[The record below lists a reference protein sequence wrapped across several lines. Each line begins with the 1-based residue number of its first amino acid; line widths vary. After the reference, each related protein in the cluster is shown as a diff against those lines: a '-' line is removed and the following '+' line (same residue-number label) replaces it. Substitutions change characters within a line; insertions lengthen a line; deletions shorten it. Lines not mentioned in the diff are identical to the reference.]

1 MALDTQSEGVSS
13 SHKPSL
19 SSSATFVTETKEILK
34 LGAPMAT
41 TQFFILGMGFLDTAM
56 SGHYSAND
64 LAGVSL
70 AGNVIWPV
78 FMLIAGINMALVP
91 IVSQLR
97 GAGRLTE
104 VGGMVQQGFWYAI
117 AAAIIAVL
125 FVLNTKP
132 LFDLA
137 DVDPVVTQIGM
148 NYIEYVVWGLPAVLV
163 YMNLRYTCEG
173 LGKTL
178 PPMIIVCIALVL
190 NGFLNWAFI
199 YGRFGAPELGGAGC
213 GIATA
218 IVMWFEMVLML
229 TLLTTRFMKDTH
241 ILERFDWPNWG
252 RLKELFRVGIPL
264 GISAFI
270 NMAIFAII
278 TVLIGG
284 LGVIPLAAHSIAGNI
299 NWATYVIPMSIGSA
313 ASIRIGFF
321 VGAHQFQKARKSA
334 LTAFLLA
341 LSYAFIVGG
350 LLILF
355 RHEVVAIYTT
365 NPEVLSV
372 AATLILFIAVYQIA
386 DDSLGAMGATLRG
399 YKDTTVPMFYGIAGY
414 WLIALPLGA
423 WLSSKGYGVY
433 GYWAGLSVGLWLV
446 CFFVG
451 ARLIQTS
458 GNEER
463 ILRLSKLSD

>member
-1 MALDTQSEGVSS
+1 
-13 SHKPSL
+13 
-19 SSSATFVTETKEILK
+19 
-34 LGAPMAT
+34 
-41 TQFFILGMGFLDTAM
+41 
-56 SGHYSAND
+56 
-64 LAGVSL
+64 
-70 AGNVIWPV
+70 
-78 FMLIAGINMALVP
+78 MALVP

-97 GAGRLTE
+97 GARRVHE
-104 VGGMVQQGFWYAI
+104 VGGMVQQGFWYTIVASI
-117 AAAIIAVL
+117 AAIL

-137 DVDPVVTQIGM
+137 DVDPVVTQIGL
-148 NYIEYVVWGLPAVLV
+148 NYIEFVVWGLPAALV
-163 YMNLRYTCEG
+163 YMNLRFTCEG

-178 PPMIIVCIALVL
+178 PPMIIVGIALVL

-218 IVMWFEMVLML
+218 IVMWFEMILML
-229 TLLTTRFMKDTH
+229 TLLRTRFMKATK
-241 ILERFDWPNWG
+241 ILERFDRPNLA
-252 RLKELFRVGIPL
+252 RLKEMFRVGMPL

-270 NMAIFAII
+270 NMAIFTII

-299 NWATYVIPMSIGSA
+299 NWATYVIPMSVGSA

-321 VGAHQFQKARKSA
+321 VGAHQFREARKAA
-334 LTAFLLA
+334 LTAFQ
-341 LSYAFIVGG
+341 LSLVYAILVAG

-355 RHEVVAIYTT
+355 RYEVVAIYTT
-365 NPEVLSV
+365 NPEVIAV

-399 YKDTTVPMFYGIAGY
+399 YKDTTVPMLYGIAGY
-414 WLIALPLGA
+414 WLVALPLGA
-423 WLSSKGYGVY
+423 WLSSHGYGVY
-433 GYWAGLSVGLWLV
+433 GYWAGLSAGIWLV

-458 GNEER
+458 GNEDR
-463 ILRLSKLSD
+463 ILRLSKLSDDNPQVDIKNLSPN